1 MLFRSAAQTSDVELL
16 KDGKYTSKGLSEL
29 KKSMPFADFSEFEKN
44 PEASQFGNLFT
55 VNMIARFVENKLVQA
70 GKA

>member
-1 MLFRSAAQTSDVELL
+1 
-16 KDGKYTSKGLSEL
+16 
-29 KKSMPFADFSEFEKN
+29 MPFADFSEFEKN